1 MIGLSKSE
9 LFSGYNDAEVEQL
22 LQSIPTSFKT
32 FRQGDIIAL
41 QDTLINSVYL
51 LAEGKVK
58 ATMTNEMG
66 KQVLIEE
73 LIAPVL
79 LAPAFI
85 FATVNRFPVNVI
97 CEDAC
102 MVFSV
107 GREDFLQLIQKE
119 KKLLGNFLRIIS
131 NRRVY
136 QSNKIKSFALN
147 GLKERLAAYLLQY
160 NVDDEVLETQQEI
173 AERMGVTRPSLAR
186 ILPQLVDDGAI
197 EIVRK
202 RIRITDSLRLK
213 NIAGSKK
220 MT

>member
-9 LFSGYNDAEVEQL
+9 LFSGYNDAEAEQL

-32 FRQGDIIAL
+32 FKQGDIIAL

-51 LAEGKVK
+51 LAQGKVK

-131 NRRVY
+131 NRSVY

-147 GLKERLAAYLLQY
+147 GLKERLAAYWRQY
-160 NVDDEVLETQQEI
+160 KVDDEVLETQQ
-173 AERMGVTRPSLAR
+173 
-186 ILPQLVDDGAI
+186 
-197 EIVRK
+197 
-202 RIRITDSLRLK
+202 DS
-213 NIAGSKK
+213 
-220 MT
+220 